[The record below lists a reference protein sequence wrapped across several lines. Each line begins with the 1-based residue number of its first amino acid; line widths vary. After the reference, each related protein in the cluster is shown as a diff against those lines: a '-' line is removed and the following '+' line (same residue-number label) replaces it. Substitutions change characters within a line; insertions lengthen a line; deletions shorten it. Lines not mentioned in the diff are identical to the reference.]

1 MIKYLAKLVS
11 KKQHAEDILN
21 GKLYMNAAA
30 YYHKLEKGQ
39 GDEIEGVISHNIMMF
54 KNLDRPIFCMYCLE
68 DDDIKDNST
77 LIDEKMILD
86 FKCGNGYIVLIEYE
100 SFKNKISQL
109 DTCDFQLIGGKVS
122 YGWIDN
128 NLSIDLFINDGM
140 QNLFI
145 KQPGFAYQ
153 KEFRIAVAEPLP
165 EKLKKIFVNGQ
176 EHSQLMG
183 YDAKQYCFKTD
194 IRDISK
200 YFPVQSLEKKGSEYI
215 LPLDK

>member
-1 MIKYLAKLVS
+1 
-11 KKQHAEDILN
+11 
-21 GKLYMNAAA
+21 
-30 YYHKLEKGQ
+30 
-39 GDEIEGVISHNIMMF
+39 
-54 KNLDRPIFCMYCLE
+54 
-68 DDDIKDNST
+68 
-77 LIDEKMILD
+77 
-86 FKCGNGYIVLIEYE
+86 
-100 SFKNKISQL
+100 
-109 DTCDFQLIGGKVS
+109 
-122 YGWIDN
+122 
-128 NLSIDLFINDGM
+128 M

-176 EHSQLMG
+176 EHAQLMG

-215 LPLDK
+215 LPLDI